1 MIADDIKEATQG
13 ELQPDGWY
21 VNQLESALAA
31 VQKRDASAIDTQGVR
46 MGDLVFFGY
55 NPQNAQNYEFWDV
68 QPLAVVMG
76 FYEEGFLG
84 CNLHYINPD
93 YRDVIAT
100 GLLNSKGESPVPK
113 NSIHKYLWSN
123 MRTIF
128 KVPKEEDWA
137 AISLLP
143 TEQFIDKNG
152 VRFPKYKAFN
162 YRNQKR
168 RKK

>member
-1 MIADDIKEATQG
+1 M
-13 ELQPDGWY
+13 
-21 VNQLESALAA
+21 AA

-55 NPQNAQNYEFWDV
+55 NPQFAQNYEFWDV

-76 FYEEGFLG
+76 FYQEGFLG

-100 GLLNSKGESPVPK
+100 SLLNTKGESPVPK
-113 NSIHKYLWSN
+113 NSVHKYLWSN

-137 AISLLP
+137 SISLLP

-162 YRNQKR
+162 YRNQKK

>member
-13 ELQPDGWY
+13 ELQPDAWY

-55 NPQNAQNYEFWDV
+55 NPQFAQNYEFWDV
-68 QPLAVVMG
+68 QPLAVVLG
-76 FYEEGFLG
+76 FYEEGILG

-93 YRDVIAT
+93 YRDVIANA
-100 GLLNSKGESPVPK
+100 LLNSRGGSPIPK
-113 NSIHKYLWSN
+113 NSVHKYLWSN

-128 KVPKEEDWA
+128 KVPREEDWA
-137 AISLLP
+137 AIALLP

-162 YRNQKR
+162 YRNQRR
-168 RKK
+168 RKR